1 LPSAAGAVHRST
13 VRRPSGQSGG
23 RGGPECLSGCLPCFG
38 RLSAYSV
45 ASTRPVSGVRCDR
58 PVSAMRRPRSVVQC
72 PVWTS
77 GVPRQCP
84 RVPAS
89 ASAVSAPVTSW
100 SASVRRA
107 ATRSEG
113 PGAGRPG
120 RIRERLDRL
129 PEPAWLR
136 VRDCLASH
144 RTGSSGWSRRLRS
157 VVIVG
162 GPRAS
167 RRASESLPGWTAA
180 YARGRSAAANC
191 SERRPLDA
199 GDALTCWFGGGGE
212 GI

>member
-58 PVSAMRRPRSVVQC
+58 PVSAMRCPRSVVQC

-113 PGAGRPG
+113 PGAGRPAVSANGSTVCLSQRGFESGTVWRRIG
-120 RIRERLDRL
+120 RVAQVGAGDYAPWSSSEGLGRVA
-129 PEPAWLR
+129 EPLR
-136 VRDCLASH
+136 AFPA
-144 RTGSSGWSRRLRS
+144 
-157 VVIVG
+157 
-162 GPRAS
+162 GPR
-167 RRASESLPGWTAA
+167 LTLAA
-180 YARGRSAAANC
+180 AARPRPAVSAARSKLAT
-191 SERRPLDA
+191 L
-199 GDALTCWFGGGGE
+199 
-212 GI
+212 